1 MSETD
6 NTTTIDGDKIAAIP
20 DGMDADDI
28 LGWVT
33 HYTIGRFF
41 MIDADWLQNRADE
54 YGVPES
60 ALAGGPTPKKAFKR
74 AAKTFVPRRMTD
86 RTPDG
91 VTFEHNRVSANEVKL
106 DVKDRRSENENL
118 DGHTLC
124 KFTWDSEE
132 GRAAACLVDVSPGGG
147 EEWFQNASEVF
158 WEAYD
163 ELTHSYM
170 AKDVSRSIRQWIK
183 ATDGGVKMRDGGA
196 VYFVPRTD
204 GDVLDGWHKIAR
216 DINEEIKNRDHECAV
231 DMVEVIDSEMK
242 REMVERKARN
252 EIEGLVDSVIE
263 KAVDELDSDTAATAA
278 VNQVADDLMR
288 AENVA
293 VEHNALLDAELSIQE
308 QLEEWKE
315 SVIDGSRKQQAIDAA
330 MQEVDV

>member
-1 MSETD
+1 MPT
-6 NTTTIDGDKIAAIP
+6 NNAIDGDEIAAIP

-33 HYTIGRFF
+33 HYTIGRYFT
-41 MIDADWLQNRADE
+41 IDRDWLENKAEE
-54 YGVPES
+54 YGVPKS

-86 RTPDG
+86 KTPEG
-91 VTFEHNRVSANEVKL
+91 VTFDHNRVSANVVNL
-106 DVKDRRSENENL
+106 DVNDRRQENENL

-124 KFTWDSEE
+124 RFAWDADETHPT
-132 GRAAACLVDVSPGGG
+132 ATLVDVSPGDG
-147 EEWFQNASEVF
+147 EQWFQEATRTF
-158 WEAYD
+158 WDAYD
-163 ELTHSYM
+163 ELCEANM
-170 AKDVSRSIRQWIK
+170 AKDVSRSIRKWIK
-183 ATDGGVKMRDGGA
+183 STDGGVKMRDGGA

-216 DINEEIKNRDHECAV
+216 DIDEEIKEDDHECAV

-242 REMVERKARN
+242 RDMVERKARN
-252 EIEGLVDSVIE
+252 EIEGLVDSVID
-263 KAVDELDSDTAATAA
+263 KAVDALDSDTAATAA

-308 QLEEWKE
+308 QLEGWKE
-315 SVIDGSRKQQAIDAA
+315 SVKDGSKKQQAIDAA